1 MRFVLRLLPNGPID
15 VLRQILLFCGA
26 YWLYRLVRG
35 LVYDQSALAFS
46 HANEVVHLER
56 VTHTFIEP
64 AVQRWATGAGPLED
78 FTSWMYINSHFVI
91 TTVALAAIYLF
102 RNEHFYFVRNMFM
115 VAMFLALVGYV
126 VYPTAPPRLL
136 PQLGF
141 TDSVANYTGV
151 SEQSVNAL
159 FNPYAAV
166 PSMHVC
172 FSLMLSIP
180 MIRMT
185 KHLWIK
191 ALWACYPP
199 LITFVVISTGNH
211 WVFDAVTGA
220 LVAGISALAAMAFAR
235 ARPQAWAWQPALAT
249 PARAG

>member
-1 MRFVLRLLPNGPID
+1 MRLVLRLLPNGAAD
-15 VLRQILLFCGA
+15 VFRQILLFCGA

-35 LVYDQSALAFS
+35 LVYDQTVVAFA
-46 HANEVVHLER
+46 HANQIVHLER
-56 VTHTFIEP
+56 TLHVFAEP
-64 AVQRWATGAGPLED
+64 SIQHWAMRMDPLED

-91 TTVALAAIYLF
+91 TTVTLAGIYLF

-115 VAMFLALVGYV
+115 VGMLLALVGYV
-126 VYPTAPPRLL
+126 IYPTAPPRLL
-136 PQLGF
+136 PELGF

-172 FSLMLSIP
+172 FSLMLSVP
-180 MIRMT
+180 MIRIS

-191 ALWACYPP
+191 LLWACYPP

-211 WVFDAVTGA
+211 WIFDAVTGA
-220 LVAGISALAAMAFAR
+220 LVAGISALAAVAFAR
-235 ARPQAWAWQPALAT
+235 ARPQAWAWEPGLAT
-249 PARAG
+249 PMRAG